1 MNKKPSVKTFIII
14 GILLLAGVLGVFGIN
29 TARTYLSGA
38 SADTMAK
45 NVLSKPSEDGKSAVI
60 TWSSDKATQ
69 GVVEYGTSPA
79 SLLLRAPEA
88 TATTDHS
95 VNLSPLKAN
104 TAYHFRIRVGDEI
117 YDNNGIPFSFN
128 TKGSDMSAQLAVSP
142 TASAA
147 AVATTTPV
155 PVIES
160 ACDSKIDNNKDG
172 VVNSLD
178 HIYCLKLSPTAVGPS
193 PTPGKCTQV
202 TDLNGDGVVNS
213 LDRMKCLQAK

>member
-14 GILLLAGVLGVFGIN
+14 GILILFGVLGVFGMD
-29 TARTYLSGA
+29 TARTFLSGA

-60 TWSSDKATQ
+60 TWSSDKETQ

-88 TATTDHS
+88 AATTNHS

-104 TAYHFRIRVGDEI
+104 TKYHFRIKVGEEI
-117 YDNNGIPFSFN
+117 YDDNGIPFTFS
-128 TKGSDMSAQLAVSP
+128 TKGS
-142 TASAA
+142 
-147 AVATTTPV
+147 AVATQVLPSPTGSAAVTPAPTV
-155 PVIES
+155 GSI
-160 ACDSKIDNNKDG
+160 CDSNVDNNKDG

-178 HIYCLKLSPTAVGPS
+178 RIYCLKLSPTLVATS
-193 PTPGKCTQV
+193 PTPGKCEKV